1 MPYRLLLRRVIIP
14 FLFLVALIFSATARI
29 RQKPDGSP
37 NASETAATPPAKTD
51 YADGDEQVVV
61 SSELISFDVTVTDKL
76 GNCVEGL
83 PQSAFTVF
91 DRKRPQ
97 EISFFGE
104 DDSPASVG
112 IVFDL
117 TGSMTEGKAERARQA
132 LARFME
138 TGHAE
143 DDYYLVTLQDGH
155 ASLALDRTHD
165 HEAVIDKLT
174 GITPR
179 GNTAFYDGC
188 YLALKKILQGTHPRR
203 ALLII
208 SDGQDNNSTY
218 TFDELRQALKESDVR
233 IYSIGVAE
241 KDNEYL
247 RLHGE
252 EILKDLAEVTG
263 GKYFWPRTSEEMYET
278 FDRIAVE
285 LRRQYAI
292 GYRPTDFRAD
302 GKWHTLRVKLDR
314 PADQPRL
321 FLRYRSGYYAQTR
334 RR

>member
-1 MPYRLLLRRVIIP
+1 MPYRLVLKRVIVP
-14 FLFLVALIFSATARI
+14 GLLLVTLIFSATTGLS
-29 RQKPDGSP
+29 QKPDGSTNSAAP
-37 NASETAATPPAKTD
+37 TATPTAKTD

-61 SSELISFDVTVTDKL
+61 NSELISFDVTVTDKL
-76 GNCVEGL
+76 GNCVGGL
-83 PQSAFTVF
+83 PESAFTVF
-91 DRKRPQ
+91 DQKRPQ

-117 TGSMTEGKAERARQA
+117 TGSMTEDKAERARQA

-138 TGHAE
+138 TGHEE
-143 DDYYLVTLQDGH
+143 DDYYLVTLRSGH

-165 HEAVIDKLT
+165 HEAVMDKLK
-174 GITPR
+174 GVTPR

-188 YLALKKILQGTHPRR
+188 YLALKKVLQGTHPRR

-208 SDGQDNNSTY
+208 SDGQDNDSTY
-218 TFDELRQALKESDVR
+218 TFEELREALKESDVR

-241 KDNEYL
+241 KDNEYV
-247 RLHGE
+247 RLYGE
-252 EILKDLAEVTG
+252 EILKDMADVTG
-263 GKYFWPRTSEEMYET
+263 GKYFWPRSSEEMYEA

-292 GYRPTDFRAD
+292 GFRPSDFRAD
-302 GKWHTLRVKLDR
+302 GKWHSLRVKLDR
-314 PADQPRL
+314 PPGQPRL
-321 FLRYRSGYYAQTR
+321 FLRYRSGYYAQAR
-334 RR
+334 ER